1 MDVSFNQK
9 FKTAATV
16 LQDLLTQQ
24 HALLVAEKEQMAQEK
39 IVHEKS
45 IATEREELERE
56 KEEFEEMKKK
66 LEEMYYPV
74 EEVIDL
80 NVGGTKFTTLR
91 STLVK
96 YPGSMLEA
104 MFSGR
109 HRITKDKKDRF
120 FIDRS
125 PEVFK
130 LVMEFLRTDK
140 FPPLQS
146 SFEQLAFFREL
157 DYFGLP
163 KHIQLSFSHIMD
175 INGVFYH
182 LGTKG
187 GIEAWQNPAVTGLIK
202 VTASTKAGADLSLLA
217 SRALDHSIENSYD
230 SDRDPW
236 LAVLLKNHKLIPSY
250 YMIHQDKEGD
260 HLLRNWTL
268 EASNSSTNNWI
279 VIKNHIN
286 DTAISPQTLC
296 GAWSIECTEAYDH
309 FRIHVGA
316 SHKGTKNYSISMM
329 EFYGALLPL
338 NLPACT

>member
-1 MDVSFNQK
+1 MDVSFTLK
-9 FKTAATV
+9 FKEATSAV
-16 LQDLLTQQ
+16 QDLLTQQ

-39 IVHEKS
+39 AVNEKM
-45 IATEREELERE
+45 ITTQREELERE
-56 KEEFEEMKKK
+56 KEEFEEMKKR
-66 LEEMYYPV
+66 LEDMYCSV
-74 EEVIDL
+74 EEVVDL

-91 STLVK
+91 STLMK

-109 HRITKDKKDRF
+109 HRITKDKKDRY

-140 FPPLQS
+140 FPFIQS
-146 SFEQLAFFREL
+146 SFEQLSFFREL

-187 GIEAWQNPAVTGLIK
+187 GIEAWQNPALTGLIK
-202 VTASTKAGADLSLLA
+202 VTASTKAGADLSLVA
-217 SRALDHSIENSYD
+217 SRSLDHSIENSYD

-268 EASNSSTNNWI
+268 EASNSGATNWS
-279 VIKNHIN
+279 VIKNHVN
-286 DTAISPQTLC
+286 DTTITSQSLC
-296 GAWSIECTEAYDH
+296 GAWSIDCTEAYDH
-309 FRIHVGA
+309 FRIHIGA
-316 SHKGTKNYSISMM
+316 SHKGTKNYSISLL

-338 NLPACT
+338 NLPSV